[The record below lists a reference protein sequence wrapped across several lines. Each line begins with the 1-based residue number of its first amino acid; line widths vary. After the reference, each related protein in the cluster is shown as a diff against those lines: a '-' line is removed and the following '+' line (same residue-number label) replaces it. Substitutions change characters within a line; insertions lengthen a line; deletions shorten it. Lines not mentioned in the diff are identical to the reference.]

1 MFRSAAIDHATL
13 DVDVIVSE
21 RGVADLRGLTPKEKA
36 PIIIDQIANPKY
48 QPMLLDY
55 FHRACEACGNSQTPH
70 LLEEAFD
77 FHNRF
82 NKTGTME
89 K

>member
-1 MFRSAAIDHATL
+1 M
-13 DVDVIVSE
+13 
-21 RGVADLRGLTPKEKA
+21 
-36 PIIIDQIANPKY
+36 QIANPKY